1 MKKSLKVLKI
11 IGIVL
16 IGLFVAL
23 ILAFGKRDIPLSILT
38 EKYAAANTTSTF
50 VEVDNMQIHLRDE
63 GRADDTLPIV
73 LLHGTG
79 SNLHTWDVWAAALK
93 ETHRVI
99 RLDLPAYGLTG
110 PSPTGIYSPQF
121 YSEFVHHFLQK
132 MGVKKCILVGNSLGG
147 NIAWHTALAYP
158 DAVSRLILID
168 AAGYPSASAGLP
180 IAFKLG
186 KIPFVNKLL
195 TFITPRFVIQKS
207 LETAYFDKS
216 KVTDALVDAYFDMA
230 CREGNRQAFVDNLNL
245 LKMDES
251 AKIKTIQQP
260 TLILWG
266 AQDGMIPVENAHH
279 FHADMPND
287 TLLIFNDLGHVPMEE
302 NGQKTVDAIRFF
314 VK

>member
-11 IGIVL
+11 SGIVL
-16 IGLFVAL
+16 IGLIVCL

-50 VEVDNMQIHLRDE
+50 VEVDNMRIHLRDE

-79 SNLHTWDVWAAALK
+79 SNLLTWNVWAGVLK

-110 PSPTGIYSPQF
+110 PSPVGIYLPQF
-121 YSEFVHHFLQK
+121 YSEFMHHFLQK

-147 NIAWHTALAYP
+147 SIAWHTALAYP
-158 DAVSRLILID
+158 DDVSRLILID
-168 AAGYPSASAGLP
+168 AAGYPTASSGLP

-186 KIPFVNKLL
+186 KIPVVNKLL
-195 TFITPRFVIQKS
+195 TFITPRFVVKKS

-216 KVTDALVDAYFDMA
+216 KVTDALVDQYFDMA

-251 AKIKTIQQP
+251 ADRKS
-260 TLILWG
+260 
-266 AQDGMIPVENAHH
+266 V
-279 FHADMPND
+279 
-287 TLLIFNDLGHVPMEE
+287 V
-302 NGQKTVDAIRFF
+302 
-314 VK
+314 

>member
-1 MKKSLKVLKI
+1 MKKSLKIFKI
-11 IGIVL
+11 
-16 IGLFVAL
+16 AL
-23 ILAFGKRDIPLSILT
+23 IALGVLTVVLLLTFGKRDIPLNILK

-50 VEVDNMQIHLRDE
+50 VEVDKMQIHLRDE
-63 GRADDTLPIV
+63 GRTDDTLPIV

-79 SNLHTWDVWAAALK
+79 SNLHTWDVWAATLT

-110 PSPTGIYSPQF
+110 PSPTGIYSAQF
-121 YSEFVHHFLQK
+121 YSDFIHHFLQK
-132 MGVKKCILVGNSLGG
+132 MGVKRCILTGNSLGG
-147 NIAWHTALAYP
+147 SIAWHTAAAYP
-158 DAVSRLILID
+158 DDVARLILID
-168 AAGYPSASAGLP
+168 AAGYPTASKSLP
-180 IAFKLG
+180 IAFQLA
-186 KIPFVNKLL
+186 KIPIVNKLL
-195 TFITPRFVIQKS
+195 TFITPRSVIQKS

-216 KVTDALVDAYFDMA
+216 KVTDALIDQFFDMA

-245 LKMDES
+245 QKTDDS
-251 AKIKTIQQP
+251 QKIKTLQQP

-266 AQDGMIPVENAHH
+266 AHDVMIPVENAHR

-287 TLLIFNDLGHVPMEE
+287 TLLIFNNLGHVPMEE